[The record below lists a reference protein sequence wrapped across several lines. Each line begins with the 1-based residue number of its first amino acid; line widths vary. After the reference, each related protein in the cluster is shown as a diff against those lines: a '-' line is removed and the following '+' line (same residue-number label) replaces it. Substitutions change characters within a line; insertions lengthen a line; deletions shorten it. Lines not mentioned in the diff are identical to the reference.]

1 MVVPVHIIASAM
13 VGGGVVVVVCM
24 FVVVVGC
31 GGILVID
38 VGVDED
44 KVVAVL
50 ADVSVVNVPSF
61 VHVVSLYVKV

>member
-31 GGILVID
+31 GGIVVID
-38 VGVDED
+38 VGVDEG
-44 KVVAVL
+44 KVVAVFP
-50 ADVSVVNVPSF
+50 DVSVVNVPSF